1 MDNENALSLAT
12 ARTADLDCKLAG
24 FVPRSVVIL
33 RQHPAGDWIAVW
45 RTDEDLIAGAGA
57 AHPVDAIDALAARA
71 AQMIAA
77 LGRGGDHA

>member
-45 RTDEDLIAGAGA
+45 RTQNDLIACAGGT
-57 AHPVDAIDALAARA
+57 HPVDAIDALASRA

>member
-1 MDNENALSLAT
+1 MNEALSLSLAT
-12 ARTADLDCKLAG
+12 ARTADLDAKLSG
-24 FVPRSVVIL
+24 FVPRSIVTL

-45 RTDEDLIAGAGA
+45 RTQNDLIACAGA
-57 AHPVDAIDALAARA
+57 AHPVDAIDALSARA